1 MTINNDSQSFEKAR
15 NETISYHKLYYSRHQ
30 LFEEN
35 SWLAKPD
42 AGLMKLVEEELIGKN
57 NSDKK
62 DLDKKDL
69 DKKNSSRQTGPLQL
83 LDLGCGVG
91 RNAVPVAM
99 VLAQADVEAKLLGV
113 DVLADSIEILR
124 KNCATYCVDH
134 IVEGLV
140 ADNDQFEITAGHFDL
155 IAAISVVEHC
165 AGKARVLKLL
175 KSIGEGL
182 KPGGLARIE
191 MTTDRNVIDLTTKQA
206 VPTHV
211 ETPLSERQVKEMLA
225 EAFTDSEYDVLSLE
239 VFPYKEVLDKDGKRI
254 LWQSKQVS
262 FSARRKET

>member
-1 MTINNDSQSFEKAR
+1 MTTNNDSQSFEKAR

-42 AGLMKLVEEELIGKN
+42 AGLMKLVEEELIG
-57 NSDKK
+57 ST
-62 DLDKKDL
+62 DLVTSKAGK
-69 DKKNSSRQTGPLQL
+69 TAPLQL

-99 VLAQADVEAKLLGV
+99 ALAQADVEAKLLGV
-113 DVLADSIEILR
+113 DVLAESIEILA
-124 KNCATYCVDH
+124 KNSATYCVDH

-140 ADNDQFEITAGHFDL
+140 ADNDQFAIEPGHFDL

-165 AGKARVLKLL
+165 AGKAKVLKLL
-175 KSIGEGL
+175 KSIADGL

-191 MTTDRNVIDLTTKQA
+191 MTTDRNVIDLSTKQA

-225 EAFTDSEYDVLSLE
+225 ESFTDANFDVLSLE
-239 VFPYKEVLDKDGKRI
+239 VFPYKEVLDKDGKKI

>member
-1 MTINNDSQSFEKAR
+1 MTTHEDSQSFERAR
-15 NETISYHKLYYSRHQ
+15 NETISYHRLYYSRHQ

-42 AGLMKLVEEELIGKN
+42 AGLMKLIEEELIGRIGAGKN
-57 NSDKK
+57 KS
-62 DLDKKDL
+62 
-69 DKKNSSRQTGPLQL
+69 PLQL

-99 VLAQADVEAKLLGV
+99 ALAQADIEAKVLAV
-113 DVLADSIEILR
+113 DVLAESIDILA

-134 IVEGLV
+134 IVAGLV
-140 ADNDQFEITAGHFDL
+140 ADNDQFEIEAGRYDL

-175 KSIGEGL
+175 KSIAQGL
-182 KPGGLARIE
+182 KPSGLARIE
-191 MTTDRNVIDLTTKQA
+191 MTTDRNVIDLGTKQA

-225 EAFTDSEYDVLSLE
+225 EAFTESDFAVLSLE
-239 VFPYKEVLDKDGKRI
+239 VFPYKEVLDKDDKKI

>member
-1 MTINNDSQSFEKAR
+1 MTSNSDSQAFEKAR
-15 NETISYHKLYYSRHQ
+15 NETISYHKLYYSQHQ
-30 LFEEN
+30 LFEAD

-42 AGLMKLVEEELIGKN
+42 AGLMELVEKLIAHPQ
-57 NSDKK
+57 S
-62 DLDKKDL
+62 
-69 DKKNSSRQTGPLQL
+69 TPLEL

-99 VLAQADVEAKLLGV
+99 ALAQADVEARLLGV
-113 DVLADSIEILR
+113 DVLPESIEILS
-124 KNCATYCVDH
+124 KNCRTFCVDH

-140 ADNDQFEITAGHFDL
+140 ADNDQFEIEASHYDL

-175 KSIGEGL
+175 KSIAGGL
-182 KPGGLARIE
+182 KPGGLLRIE
-191 MTTDRNVIDLTTKQA
+191 MTTDRNVIDLATKQA

-225 EAFTDSEYDVLSLE
+225 EAFSEDKFAVLSLE
-239 VFPYKEVLDKDGKRI
+239 VFPYKEVLDKDDKKI

-262 FSARRKET
+262 FSARRNI